1 MWFFGPWKMGVLVMI
16 IINFVNCL
24 TPLVV
29 KGWPGKAGQH
39 VLSSFLL
46 ILIDKR
52 VFPRILL
59 CISFEV
65 SQSVEYPFGILIIQ

>member
-1 MWFFGPWKMGVLVMI
+1 MI

-29 KGWPGKAGQH
+29 RGWPGKAGQH

-46 ILIDKR
+46 ILMDKKI
-52 VFPRILL
+52 FPRILL

-65 SQSVEYPFGILIIQ
+65 SQSVECPFGILISQ